1 MEEKMKKLVTL
12 LLILTVVFACFANG
26 NSEKAKQETAV
37 QAAIKAAEGMT
48 WDELLAK
55 AREEIGDNELVVYGT
70 TSRVKE
76 NSFTETTGIKIK
88 TDQPDDTQI
97 YEKMQAE
104 VGNGIYGAD
113 VFVTTDSFNLVNLA
127 FANGWAEN
135 YVPKD
140 YKVHIAESDQNP
152 LVALY
157 YDRLFIYNNG
167 NGSLKNYITNVWQV
181 TEPGFKGIEMKS
193 PLLEKCSMNFLIT
206 LTSPRWQEK
215 LAQAYKSYYG
225 KDWVNDGTYTS
236 ISYEWIHK
244 FIQNC
249 TFINKDSTVAKDL
262 AKGNRGASGLFLFE
276 KFRGVDYSN
285 LTVAANE
292 GVEGFA
298 GFLYPIYAVVSGN
311 AKYPYAACLYISY
324 MLGEKGFRS
333 LFGKD
338 MGAYSANTS
347 VKVAPDALA
356 IGDQE
361 FSFWLENCVIEDAPY
376 ISSVYAQAYTR
387 IAQWCAAK

>member
-1 MEEKMKKLVTL
+1 MKKLIVL
-12 LLILTVVFACFANG
+12 MLMAGIVFSCFAG
-26 NSEKAKQETAV
+26 GSSEKAQDSGV
-37 QAAIKAAEGMT
+37 QAAVKAAEKMT
-48 WDELLAK
+48 WDELLQKAK
-55 AREEIGDNELVVYGT
+55 EEIGDNELVIYGT
-70 TSRVKE
+70 TSRVNEKT
-76 NSFTETTGIKIK
+76 FTEKTGIKIK

-104 VGNGIYGAD
+104 IGNGIYGAD

-127 FANGWAEN
+127 FANSWVVN
-135 YVPKD
+135 YVPADAKQ
-140 YKVHIAESDQNP
+140 YIADSDQNP

-167 NGSLKNYITNVWQV
+167 NGALKNYITNVWQV
-181 TEPGFKGIEMKS
+181 TEPAFKGIEMKS

-206 LTSPRWQEK
+206 LTSPKWQAV
-215 LAQAYKSYYG
+215 LADAYKAYYG
-225 KDWVNDGTYTS
+225 KDWVNDGSYTN

-249 TFINKDSTVAKDL
+249 AFINKDSTVAKDL
-262 AKGNRGASGLFLFE
+262 ANGNMGASGLFLFE
-276 KFRGVDYSN
+276 KFRGVNHAN

-292 GVEGFA
+292 GIEGFA
-298 GFLYPIYAVVSGN
+298 GFLYPIYSVVASN

-324 MLGEKGFRS
+324 LMKEDGFRA

-338 MGAYSANTS
+338 MGAYSTNTS
-347 VKVAPDALA
+347 VKVAADALA

-361 FSFWLENCVIEDAPY
+361 FSFWLENCVIEDPIY
-376 ISSVYAQAYTR
+376 ISSVYAQAYTK
-387 IAQWCAAK
+387 IAGWCAGK